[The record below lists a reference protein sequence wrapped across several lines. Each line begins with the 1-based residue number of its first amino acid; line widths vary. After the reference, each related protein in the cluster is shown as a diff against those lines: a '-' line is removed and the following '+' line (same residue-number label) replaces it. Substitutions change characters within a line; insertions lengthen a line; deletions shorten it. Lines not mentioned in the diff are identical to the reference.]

1 MVLACAVYGGAN
13 YTNSWI
19 GINAL
24 VILASLMAVSAV
36 YSLSKLLP
44 DNVRGKINSFVRS
57 EMTQLF
63 TSAIIIVALISVT
76 FFACNTTASLSQSI
90 LSSSGQAAQSQLT
103 PFQFAGYYIG
113 TLTFQKGLPLLTTVY
128 SQAMSYELYSLLSAQ
143 AGLYFNNF
151 IVKVFGP
158 TLSSVA
164 GKGLGLNLPVTS
176 KFAGKISISFP
187 PELDIGLLFANL
199 AEMLLGLFSPMLTLA
214 ISTLLIQYITLPFLQ
229 YTAFAVILPISLV
242 MRSLAFTNGE
252 LRNAANA
259 LLAIAIA
266 GYIIYP
272 LTIAFDAYTM
282 NYLFTTCTPAI
293 LAQHVACNPSA
304 TYLQSTYTLSDL
316 NLNSFFAQGIPS
328 STSDASPYGTALG
341 SFFNLLSS
349 GVFSGLPIPL
359 TGLGAIQS
367 LINSIA
373 EFIFQ
378 GVVLFA
384 LDIAITVGFA
394 IGLSKALN
402 AGLEGAQNFWAG
414 L

>member
-36 YSLSKLLP
+36 YSLSKILP
-44 DNVRGKINSFVRS
+44 DNIRGKINSFVRS

-76 FFACNTTASLSQSI
+76 FFACNITASLSQSI
-90 LSSSGQAAQSQLT
+90 LSSSGQPAQSQLT

-113 TLTFQKGLPLLTTVY
+113 SLTFQKGLPLLTTVY
-128 SQAMSYELYSLLSAQ
+128 SQAMTYELYSLLAAQ
-143 AGLYFNNF
+143 AGLYFNNY
-151 IVKVFGP
+151 VVQLFGP
-158 TLSSVA
+158 ALSSAA
-164 GKGLGLNLPVTS
+164 GKGLSLTLPVSS
-176 KFAGKISISFP
+176 KFAGQVTLSFP
-187 PELDIGLLFANL
+187 PELDVGLLFANL

-272 LTIAFDAYTM
+272 LTITFDSYTI
-282 NYLFTTCTPAI
+282 NYLFSMS
-293 LAQHVACNPSA
+293 NPSYP
-304 TYLQSTYTLSDL
+304 YLHMTYTLSDL
-316 NLNSFFAQGIPS
+316 SLNSFFAQGIPS
-328 STSDASPYGTALG
+328 STTDASPYGTVLT
-341 SFFNLLSS
+341 SFFNLLGS

-367 LINSIA
+367 LINNIA
-373 EFIFQ
+373 EFVFQ

-384 LDIAITVGFA
+384 IDIAITVGFA